1 MQKGLSMERKEELKK
16 IFENIDDEQKKLVDR
31 LLDEVVFLE
40 EQMAELKKLPF
51 IRNHPK
57 DMSLQKPTAAAKL
70 YKECNQS
77 YMNAIRILLG
87 LLNKVD
93 ESAQSELLK
102 LLKEYE

>member
-1 MQKGLSMERKEELKK
+1 MERKEELKK

-40 EQMAELKKLPF
+40 SKMAELKKLPF
-51 IRNHPK
+51 IRTHPK
-57 DMSLQKPTAAAKL
+57 CPELQKPTAAAKL

-77 YMNAIRILLG
+77 YMNAVRILLS

-93 ESAQSELLK
+93 ASAQDELLK

>member
-1 MQKGLSMERKEELKK
+1 MKRKNELKE
-16 IFENIDDEQKKLVDR
+16 IFKNIDDEQKKLVDR

-40 EQMAELKKLPF
+40 DKMTELKRYPF
-51 IRNHPK
+51 IRTHPN
-57 DMSLQKPTAAAKL
+57 DLALQKPTAAAKL

-77 YMNAIRILLG
+77 YMNAVRILLS

-93 ESAQSELLK
+93 ASAQDELLK